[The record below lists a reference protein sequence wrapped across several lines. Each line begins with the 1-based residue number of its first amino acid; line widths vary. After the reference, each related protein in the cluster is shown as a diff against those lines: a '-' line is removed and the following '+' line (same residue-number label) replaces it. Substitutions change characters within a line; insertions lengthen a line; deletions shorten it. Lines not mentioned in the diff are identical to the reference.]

1 MSSRAVYITAGI
13 VVVVAVIVA
22 IVAVHHSAGTSSPNN
37 QPNNQNM
44 AQATPTPSPTGTPSP
59 SGAVSPTPTGATPTS
74 GVSPTPSMT
83 QAQISAAALQVQI
96 PGCPNNSMADVK
108 YDANGH
114 FIPTLNIANKTVTL
128 DTTMG
133 NIKVELYD
141 KDAPMAVENFECLVA
156 KGYYNGITFHRVS
169 HGFVIQAGDPTGTG
183 SGGTSV
189 YGSAF
194 MDELYPDTASYK
206 AGYLTG
212 VLAMANS
219 GPNTNGS
226 QFFIMLADH
235 PELPHAYTIFGKVT
249 VGLDVVNKIGLSPVT
264 PSAMGQE
271 DGAPVTPIV
280 ITKATLN

>member
-1 MSSRAVYITAGI
+1 MYITAGI

-22 IVAVHHSAGTSSPNN
+22 IVAIHHSAGTSPQSQVSQTNPTNT
-37 QPNNQNM
+37 PSM
-44 AQATPTPSPTGTPSP
+44 TPTPG
-59 SGAVSPTPTGATPTS
+59 GSPTPTPAL
-74 GVSPTPSMT
+74 T
-83 QAQISAAALQVQI
+83 QAQISAAALLVQI
-96 PGCPNNSMADVK
+96 PGCPNNSTADVK

-133 NIKVELYD
+133 NIQLELYSS
-141 KDAPMAVENFECLVA
+141 DAPMAVENFECLVA

-183 SGGTSV
+183 SGGSSV
-189 YGSAF
+189 YGAPF

-206 AGYLTG
+206 AGYVTG
-212 VLAMANS
+212 VLAMANA
-219 GPNTNGS
+219 GPNTNTS

-235 PELPHAYTIFGKVT
+235 PELPNSYTIFGKVT
-249 VGLDVVNKIGLSPVT
+249 SGMSVVSAIGSVPVT

-280 ITKATLN
+280 ITKATVNPPLN